1 MLTTILFDLDGTLL
15 PFAQDDFIRCY
26 FKALAG
32 RLAPMGYESKKLTD
46 AIWKGTA
53 AMIAN
58 DGQATNRQAF
68 WACFTQEMGIEALA
82 LEGLFNDFYARDF
95 NEAKRCLQAEPD
107 HGPLLQGLR
116 EKGYGLVLATN
127 PIFPLVAVESR
138 LGWVG
143 LKAGDFDFITTY
155 ENSRRSKPN
164 PGYYLDI
171 LQQTGRDAGSC
182 LMIGNNPVDD
192 AAAQKAGIQV
202 YLVTD
207 CLENPQG
214 LPIDGY
220 SHGSFQELQSFLEG
234 LPALYAQLAQV
245 DPDAAGSI
253 HPNDEKRIIRALEVF
268 LSTGKPLSQ
277 HDRESR
283 ALPNRYTPLTI
294 VLNFAQRPHLWERID
309 RRVDQMMAQGL
320 EGEVRALLES
330 GIPPDCTAMQA
341 IGYKELAAAIRSG
354 LPVQSGAEEVKL
366 RSRQYAKRQL
376 TWFRRNRDARWF
388 EWEKIPDFSA
398 ALSFSTELIREAGLQ

>member
-1 MLTTILFDLDGTLL
+1 MKPNILVICGPT
-15 PFAQDDFIRCY
+15 ASG
-26 FKALAG
+26 KTALAAE
-32 RLAPMGYESKKLTD
+32 LALRFGGEVVSADSMQVYRRMD
-46 AIWKGTA
+46 IGTA
-53 AMIAN
+53 KPTRSEQRGVPHHMIDVAEPEEN
-58 DGQATNRQAF
+58 YSVARYVADAVPIVDGILARGKLPIIAGGTGLYIDHLVAGRQFAPF
-68 WACFTQEMGIEALA
+68 QPDS
-82 LEGLFNDFYARDF
+82 GLRPQ
-95 NEAKRCLQAEPD
+95 LQARA
-107 HGPLLQGLR
+107 R
-116 EKGYGLVLATN
+116 E
-127 PIFPLVAVESR
+127 
-138 LGWVG
+138 
-143 LKAGDFDFITTY
+143 
-155 ENSRRSKPN
+155 
-164 PGYYLDI
+164 
-171 LQQTGRDAGSC
+171 
-182 LMIGNNPVDD
+182 
-192 AAAQKAGIQV
+192 
-202 YLVTD
+202 
-207 CLENPQG
+207 
-214 LPIDGY
+214 
-220 SHGSFQELQSFLEG
+220 EG

-283 ALPNRYTPLTI
+283 ALPSRYTPLTI
-294 VLNFAQRPHLWERID
+294 ALNFAQRPHLWERID